1 MNRKFLAITLLCSFV
16 VIQSDS
22 PVVKPSEEKPLVVRV
37 VEGRRVVSETA
48 EGKDVEARLMETRNK
63 LDKEIKSLDKEIEKG
78 VNDLKSRARTVDQ
91 EILEKDQEKLKELAK
106 AREAK
111 AEAAQGKFE
120 KAFNRELGKFNVKIK
135 ETITELAE
143 EKNWDVVSLKESGE
157 IIYTS
162 KRADATDEVIKK
174 HDNKYK
180 AVKTAGVAKVEP
192 KKAVQ

>member
-22 PVVKPSEEKPLVVRV
+22 PVVKSSEEKPLVVRV

-180 AVKTAGVAKVEP
+180 TVKTAGAKVEP
-192 KKAVQ
+192 KKAAQ